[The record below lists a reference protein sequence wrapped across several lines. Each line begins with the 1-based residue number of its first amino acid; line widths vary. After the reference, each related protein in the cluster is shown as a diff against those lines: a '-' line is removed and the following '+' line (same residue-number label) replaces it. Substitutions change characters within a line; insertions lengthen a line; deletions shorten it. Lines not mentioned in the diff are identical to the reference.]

1 MKIIRK
7 NYRLESTWYTKP
19 TDTGLIMNFHALA
32 PMKYKRSVVSGL
44 VHRIYRACSS
54 WKHFHE
60 SVEKAKDILLKNQY
74 PPSFFEPIIK
84 DTLVKIIH
92 PDPLEDTEVSLSDSV
107 VSTAESD
114 THSPMVYS
122 DNEMFRFCVQ
132 YRGKS
137 TEELARSLHKCQA
150 PCKVVMTLRK
160 LKTVTP
166 ALKPS
171 VDKFLKSK
179 VVYKITCP
187 RCNACYVGQTSRH
200 LKTRFSE
207 HKNNAGPVKTHFAQ
221 CEATV
226 TEDCV
231 VILAGTQKTEEHLMT
246 LEALFIKELGP
257 TINTKDEYRQR
268 TLIIKL

>member
-1 MKIIRK
+1 MHI
-7 NYRLESTWYTKP
+7 ST
-19 TDTGLIMNFHALA
+19 D
-32 PMKYKRSVVSGL
+32 
-44 VHRIYRACSS
+44 
-54 WKHFHE
+54 
-60 SVEKAKDILLKNQY
+60 
-74 PPSFFEPIIK
+74 
-84 DTLVKIIH
+84 
-92 PDPLEDTEVSLSDSV
+92 
-107 VSTAESD
+107 
-114 THSPMVYS
+114 
-122 DNEMFRFCVQ
+122 FRFCVQ
-132 YRGKS
+132 YRGNG

-231 VILAGTQKTEEHLMT
+231 VILAGTQKTEEHLAT
-246 LEALFIKELGP
+246 LEALFIKKIGP
-257 TINTKDEYRQR
+257 TINTKDEYKLR